1 MRYAHAKNSIIL
13 FLIWKERRRIDAKLP
28 SLDVFASRC
37 GARGTAMENRVISV
51 SLNEREWQALMRLH
65 PQPVLWLR
73 EKIQESL
80 QQANDAIASASAA
93 GAMNTTSAT
102 TR

>member
-1 MRYAHAKNSIIL
+1 
-13 FLIWKERRRIDAKLP
+13 
-28 SLDVFASRC
+28 
-37 GARGTAMENRVISV
+37 MENRVISV
-51 SLNEREWQALMRLH
+51 SLNEEEWQALRRLH

-80 QQANDAIASASAA
+80 AGDLAPIVPASAA
-93 GAMNTTSAT
+93 AAANTTSAT

>member
-1 MRYAHAKNSIIL
+1 MDH
-13 FLIWKERRRIDAKLP
+13 
-28 SLDVFASRC
+28 
-37 GARGTAMENRVISV
+37 RVISV
-51 SLNEREWQALMRLH
+51 SLNEQEWQAFLRLH

-80 QQANDAIASASAA
+80 AGETAVIVPASAA
-93 GAMNTTSAT
+93 GAANTTSAT